1 MLTLVGVA
9 LVAYLLGSFPAG
21 YIAGRLVGV
30 DIRKVGSGNVG
41 ATNVTRVLGKRFG
54 YPVFLVD
61 FAKGLAAVML
71 AVIMAKAAQSSAQ
84 FVDLCAA
91 IGAIC
96 SLMGHSYSIWLGFRG
111 GKGVATLMGAL
122 FGINWITALIVC
134 VVWIAVFEAT
144 RYVSLASIA
153 AAVAL
158 PIAVAIVLFLK
169 GLPTPIPLYFSF
181 CLGAIVVVRHRSN
194 LSRLVKGTEPRFVR
208 K

>member
-1 MLTLVGVA
+1 MTILAGVA
-9 LVAYLLGSFPAG
+9 LLAYLLGSLPTG

-41 ATNVTRVLGKRFG
+41 ATNVTRVLGKWFG

-134 VVWIAVFEAT
+134 VVWIVVFEAT

>member
-1 MLTLVGVA
+1 VTILAGVA
-9 LVAYLLGSFPAG
+9 LLAYLLGSLPTG
-21 YIAGRLVGV
+21 YIAGRLVGI

-91 IGAIC
+91 ISAIC

-134 VVWIAVFEAT
+134 VVWIVVFEAT

-158 PIAVAIVLFLK
+158 PIAVAIMLFLK
-169 GLPTPIPLYFSF
+169 ELPTPIPLYFSF

>member
-1 MLTLVGVA
+1 MTILAGVA
-9 LVAYLLGSFPAG
+9 LLAYLLGSLPTG

-41 ATNVTRVLGKRFG
+41 ATNVTRALGKRFG

-134 VVWIAVFEAT
+134 VVWIVVFEAT

-158 PIAVAIVLFLK
+158 PIALAIMLFLK
-169 GLPTPIPLYFSF
+169 ELPTPIPLYFSF

-194 LSRLVKGTEPRFVR
+194 LSRLAKGTEPRFVR

>member
-1 MLTLVGVA
+1 VAILAGVA
-9 LVAYLLGSFPAG
+9 LLAYLLGSLPTG

-54 YPVFLVD
+54 YPVFIVD
-61 FAKGLAAVML
+61 FAKGLAAVVL
-71 AVIMAKAAQSSAQ
+71 AVIMAKPAQSSAQ
-84 FVDLCAA
+84 FVDLCSA

-96 SLMGHSYSIWLGFRG
+96 SVIGHSYSIWLGFRG

-122 FGINWITALIVC
+122 FGINWITAVIVC
-134 VVWIAVFEAT
+134 VVWIVVFQAT

-158 PIAVAIVLFLK
+158 PITVAIMLFLK
-169 GLPTPIPLYFSF
+169 QLPTAIPLYFSF
-181 CLGAIVVVRHRSN
+181 CLGAIIVVRHRPN
-194 LSRLVKGTEPRFVR
+194 LSRLLKGAEPRFAR

>member
-1 MLTLVGVA
+1 MTILAGVA
-9 LVAYLLGSFPAG
+9 LLAYLLGSLPTG

-71 AVIMAKAAQSSAQ
+71 AMIMAKAAQSSAQ

-96 SLMGHSYSIWLGFRG
+96 SLMGHSYSIWLGFSG

-134 VVWIAVFEAT
+134 VVWIVVFEAT

>member
-1 MLTLVGVA
+1 MTILAGVA
-9 LVAYLLGSFPAG
+9 LLAYLLGSLPTG

-134 VVWIAVFEAT
+134 VVWIVVFEAT

-158 PIAVAIVLFLK
+158 PIAVAIMLFLK
-169 GLPTPIPLYFSF
+169 ELPTPIPLYFSF

>member
-1 MLTLVGVA
+1 VTILAGVA
-9 LVAYLLGSFPAG
+9 LLAYLLGSLPTG

-41 ATNVTRVLGKRFG
+41 ATNVTRALGKRFG

-134 VVWIAVFEAT
+134 VVWIVVFEAT